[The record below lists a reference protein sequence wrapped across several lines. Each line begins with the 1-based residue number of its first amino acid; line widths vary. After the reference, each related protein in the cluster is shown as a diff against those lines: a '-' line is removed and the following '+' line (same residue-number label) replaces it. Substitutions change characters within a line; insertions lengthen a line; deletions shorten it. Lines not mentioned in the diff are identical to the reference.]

1 MGNTPAIPNFV
12 RTQEKQMKTK
22 EELDKAKAKAKAA
35 EIIRAAIDA
44 LGARAKAACATRE
57 VFESKAKDTLVAW
70 ATSKQEN

>member
-22 EELDKAKAKAKAA
+22 EELDKAKAA

>member
-1 MGNTPAIPNFV
+1 M
-12 RTQEKQMKTK
+12 ETK
-22 EELDKAKAKAKAA
+22 EELDRAKAA